1 MKLFFQKNKNSIIFL
16 SCIVLGS
23 IVFLF
28 FPTLTQA
35 GMGQSIAKL
44 LSWIFLPIIWLLGK
58 LVSLLLSILIAVAQ
72 YNDFINSS
80 AVTYG
85 WTIVRDF
92 ANMFFVLILLVIAFA
107 TILRVESYNLKTW
120 LPKLVI
126 MAILINFS
134 KLICGVFIDFAQV
147 IMLTFISAVKEIT
160 GTNMNEMLGVSKI
173 LEFSDTDVEGI
184 SGWTILGSVILGVI
198 MMIVAVVV
206 VLVMLMMIIVR
217 MVMIW
222 IYIVLSPLAYLLAS
236 FPQGKKYSERW
247 WTDFSKNLIV
257 GPLLAFFLWL
267 SFASVGGVDG
277 ASDIQKMGQ
286 AGIGVDVDASQKVNA
301 TITTAGSYDH
311 MIKFLVSIGM
321 LVGGLMIAQEM
332 GGMAGKIAG
341 KGMAKLQ
348 SMGAGA
354 VKGVQRGAKRVTGIE
369 RAQNAVK
376 AYKAK
381 KESERQATAQR
392 DAGVIQTGVGALKTA
407 LTQPFKQPLQWA
419 KEKVKGSSSQKN
431 IDKAREDIA
440 MDQAEKENLENQRL
454 ELGELEGT
462 IRVILE
468 REENKRQEQQELIE
482 NRRNVIKEMNEQFRN
497 GEISPSEYSE
507 EMDLLENGYNAAFK
521 EIDEKY
527 ADSDRE
533 NEQLKQNVLN
543 DYNRLTGSELESF
556 DDIDMNRAKENMD
569 NRISIMDAGIE
580 GKEENLASRM
590 KKAKKM
596 DKTFSITSAIIF
608 PFGLANKINR
618 SGREDMRAARDQRSA
633 TVSKYKDEMK
643 NFDDD
648 ELRKEMDNNS
658 IGNRARR
665 TAATLMLLE
674 RGGLSEHEAKIKRD
688 DISKS
693 YGRNQGV
700 MEQLDSA
707 LIGNYQNLS
716 QNFVEM
722 QQTAEPSSDHESDE
736 QRRSRE
742 YKHNQA
748 QDKIIRGI
756 VNGTIKLENITDQA
770 SLDLLMPKL
779 AEVLS
784 PTQFS
789 SMHDKQTRGQQQ
801 KIELALKNL
810 PASSENFG
818 VRVALA
824 GLDGSLD
831 AFDDNSEK
839 ERYLSGIK
847 ESELRKLTSSVKG
860 LESLR
865 SFFADTG
872 RIQRL
877 QNLAASNDQEKF
889 REGLNGMLRKMQL
902 DTSTSH
908 QAITRSVMDFL
919 RRGST

>member
-1 MKLFFQKNKNSIIFL
+1 MKIFFKKNKNSIIFF
-16 SCIVLGS
+16 SCIILGS
-23 IVFLF
+23 VVFLF
-28 FPTLTQA
+28 FPNLAQA
-35 GMGQSIAKL
+35 GIGNSIAKL
-44 LSWIFLPIIWLLGK
+44 IAWILLPVIWLLGK
-58 LVSLLLSILIAVAQ
+58 LVSLFLSILIAIAQ
-72 YNDFINSS
+72 YNDFIKSA

-134 KLICGVFIDFAQV
+134 KLICGVIIDFAQV
-147 IMLTFISAVKEIT
+147 IMLTFLGAVKEIT
-160 GTNMNEMLGVSKI
+160 GGTMIELLGVSKI
-173 LEFSDTDVEGI
+173 LEFNESEVEGI
-184 SGWTILGSVILGVI
+184 ELSGWTILSSVILGVI

-206 VLVMLMMIIVR
+206 IVVMLMMIIVR

-247 WTDFSKNLIV
+247 WSDFSKNVIV
-257 GPLLAFFLWL
+257 GPIIAFFLWL
-267 SFASVGGVDG
+267 SFASLGGVEG
-277 ASDIQKMGQ
+277 SAEMEKMGP
-286 AGIGVDVDASQKVNA
+286 AVAGVDVDSSSVSA
-301 TITTAGSYDH
+301 TITTAGSFEH

-392 DAGVIQTGVGALKTA
+392 DAGVIQTGVGALKTT
-407 LTQPFKQPLQWA
+407 LTQPLQWA

-462 IRVILE
+462 ISVILE
-468 REENKRQEQQELIE
+468 QEENKQQEQQEIINKRDEDMKGLVQQWKDGDIDTIE
-482 NRRNVIKEMNEQFRN
+482 YQKEMDQIKNEADQGLR
-497 GEISPSEYSE
+497 EV
-507 EMDLLENGYNAAFK
+507 
-521 EIDEKY
+521 DEKY
-527 ADSDRE
+527 AIDQQKADILSRY
-533 NEQLKQNVLN
+533 NE
-543 DYNRLTGSELESF
+543 LTGSELGSF

-580 GKEENLASRM
+580 GKEKNLASRID
-590 KKAKKM
+590 KAKNV
-596 DKTFSITSAIIF
+596 DKAFSITSAIIL

-919 RRGST
+919 RRGSA

>member
-1 MKLFFQKNKNSIIFL
+1 MKIFFKKNKNSIIFF
-16 SCIVLGS
+16 SCIILGS
-23 IVFLF
+23 VVFLF
-28 FPTLTQA
+28 FPNLAQA
-35 GMGQSIAKL
+35 GIGNSIAKL
-44 LSWIFLPIIWLLGK
+44 IAWILLPVIWLLGK
-58 LVSLLLSILIAVAQ
+58 LVSLFLSILIAIAQ
-72 YNDFINSS
+72 YNDFIKSA

-134 KLICGVFIDFAQV
+134 KLICGVIIDFAQV
-147 IMLTFISAVKEIT
+147 IMLTFLGAVKEIT
-160 GTNMNEMLGVSKI
+160 GGTMIELLGVSKI
-173 LEFSDTDVEGI
+173 LEFNESEVEDI
-184 SGWTILGSVILGVI
+184 EVSGWTILSSVILGVI

-206 VLVMLMMIIVR
+206 IVVMLMMIIVR

-247 WTDFSKNLIV
+247 WSDFSKNVIV
-257 GPLLAFFLWL
+257 GPIIAFFLWL
-267 SFASVGGVDG
+267 SFASLGGVEG
-277 ASDIQKMGQ
+277 SAEMEKMGP
-286 AGIGVDVDASQKVNA
+286 AVAGVDVDSSGVSA
-301 TITTAGSYDH
+301 TITTAGSFEH

-392 DAGVIQTGVGALKTA
+392 DAGVIQTGVGALKTT
-407 LTQPFKQPLQWA
+407 LTQPLQWA

-462 IRVILE
+462 ISVILE
-468 REENKRQEQQELIE
+468 QEENKQQEQQEIINKRDEDMKGLVQQWKDGDIDTIE
-482 NRRNVIKEMNEQFRN
+482 YQKEMDQIKNEADQGLR
-497 GEISPSEYSE
+497 EV
-507 EMDLLENGYNAAFK
+507 
-521 EIDEKY
+521 DEKY
-527 ADSDRE
+527 AIDQQKADVLSSY
-533 NEQLKQNVLN
+533 NE
-543 DYNRLTGSELESF
+543 LTGSELGSF

-580 GKEENLASRM
+580 GKEKNLASRID
-590 KKAKKM
+590 KAKNV
-596 DKTFSITSAIIF
+596 DKAFSITSAIIL

-748 QDKIIRGI
+748 QNKIIRGI

-919 RRGST
+919 RRGSA

>member
-1 MKLFFQKNKNSIIFL
+1 MKIFFKKNKNSIIFF
-16 SCIVLGS
+16 SCIILGS
-23 IVFLF
+23 VVFLF
-28 FPTLTQA
+28 FPNLAQA
-35 GMGQSIAKL
+35 GIGNSIAKL
-44 LSWIFLPIIWLLGK
+44 IAWILLPVIWLLGK
-58 LVSLLLSILIAVAQ
+58 LVSLFLSILIAIAQ
-72 YNDFINSS
+72 YNDFIKSA

-134 KLICGVFIDFAQV
+134 KLICGVIIDFAQV
-147 IMLTFISAVKEIT
+147 IMLTFLGAVKEIT
-160 GTNMNEMLGVSKI
+160 GGTMIELLGVSKI
-173 LEFSDTDVEGI
+173 LEFNESEVEGI
-184 SGWTILGSVILGVI
+184 GVSGWTILSSVILGVI

-206 VLVMLMMIIVR
+206 IVVMLMMIIVR

-247 WTDFSKNLIV
+247 WSDFSKNVIV
-257 GPLLAFFLWL
+257 GPIIAFFLWL
-267 SFASVGGVDG
+267 SFASLGGVEG
-277 ASDIQKMGQ
+277 SAEMEKMGP
-286 AGIGVDVDASQKVNA
+286 AVAGVDVDSSGVSA
-301 TITTAGSYDH
+301 TITTAGSFEH

-341 KGMAKLQ
+341 KGLAKLQ

-392 DAGVIQTGVGALKTA
+392 DAGVIQTGVGALKTT
-407 LTQPFKQPLQWA
+407 LTQPLQWA

-462 IRVILE
+462 ISVILE
-468 REENKRQEQQELIE
+468 QEENKQQEQQEIINKRDEDMKGLVQQWKDGDIDTIE
-482 NRRNVIKEMNEQFRN
+482 YQKEMDQIKNEADQGLR
-497 GEISPSEYSE
+497 EV
-507 EMDLLENGYNAAFK
+507 
-521 EIDEKY
+521 DEKY
-527 ADSDRE
+527 AIDQQKADVLSRY
-533 NEQLKQNVLN
+533 NE
-543 DYNRLTGSELESF
+543 LTGSELGSF

-580 GKEENLASRM
+580 GKEKNLASRID
-590 KKAKKM
+590 KAKNV
-596 DKTFSITSAIIF
+596 DKAFSITSAIIL

-770 SLDLLMPKL
+770 SLDLLIPKL

-919 RRGST
+919 RRGSA

>member
-1 MKLFFQKNKNSIIFL
+1 MKIFFKKNKNSIIFF
-16 SCIVLGS
+16 SCIILGS
-23 IVFLF
+23 VVFLF
-28 FPTLTQA
+28 FPNLAQA
-35 GMGQSIAKL
+35 GIGDSIAKL
-44 LSWIFLPIIWLLGK
+44 IAWILLPVIWLLGK
-58 LVSLLLSILIAVAQ
+58 LVSLFLSILIAIAQ
-72 YNDFINSS
+72 YNDFIKSA

-134 KLICGVFIDFAQV
+134 KLICGVIIDFAQV
-147 IMLTFISAVKEIT
+147 IMLTFIGAVKEIT
-160 GTNMNEMLGVSKI
+160 GGTMIELLGVSKI
-173 LEFSDTDVEGI
+173 LEFNESEVEGI
-184 SGWTILGSVILGVI
+184 EVSGWTILSSVILGVI

-206 VLVMLMMIIVR
+206 IVVMLMMIIVR

-247 WTDFSKNLIV
+247 WSDFSKNVIV
-257 GPLLAFFLWL
+257 GPIIAFFLWL
-267 SFASVGGVDG
+267 SFASLGGVEG
-277 ASDIQKMGQ
+277 SAEMEKMGP
-286 AGIGVDVDASQKVNA
+286 AVAGVDVDSSGVSA
-301 TITTAGSYDH
+301 TITTAGSFEH

-407 LTQPFKQPLQWA
+407 LTQPLQWA

-462 IRVILE
+462 ISVILE
-468 REENKRQEQQELIE
+468 QEENKQQEQQEIINKRDEDMKGLVQQWKDGDIDTIE
-482 NRRNVIKEMNEQFRN
+482 YQKEMDQIKNEADQGLR
-497 GEISPSEYSE
+497 EV
-507 EMDLLENGYNAAFK
+507 
-521 EIDEKY
+521 DEKY
-527 ADSDRE
+527 AIDQQKADVLSSY
-533 NEQLKQNVLN
+533 NE
-543 DYNRLTGSELESF
+543 LTGSELGSF

-580 GKEENLASRM
+580 GKEKNLASRID
-590 KKAKKM
+590 KAKNV
-596 DKTFSITSAIIF
+596 DKAFSITSAIIL

-919 RRGST
+919 RRGSA

>member
-1 MKLFFQKNKNSIIFL
+1 MKIFFKKNKNSIIFF
-16 SCIVLGS
+16 SCIILGS
-23 IVFLF
+23 VVFLF
-28 FPTLTQA
+28 FPNLAQA
-35 GMGQSIAKL
+35 GIGDSIAKL
-44 LSWIFLPIIWLLGK
+44 IAWILLPVIWLLGK
-58 LVSLLLSILIAVAQ
+58 LVSLFLSILIAIAQ
-72 YNDFINSS
+72 YNDFIKSA

-134 KLICGVFIDFAQV
+134 KLICGVIIDFAQV
-147 IMLTFISAVKEIT
+147 IMLTFFGAVKEIT
-160 GTNMNEMLGVSKI
+160 GGTMIELLGVSKI
-173 LEFSDTDVEGI
+173 LEFNESEVEDI
-184 SGWTILGSVILGVI
+184 EVSGWTILGSVILGVI

-206 VLVMLMMIIVR
+206 IVVMLMMIIVR

-247 WTDFSKNLIV
+247 WSDFSKNVIV
-257 GPLLAFFLWL
+257 GPIIAFFLWL
-267 SFASVGGVDG
+267 SFASLGGVEG
-277 ASDIQKMGQ
+277 SAEMEKMGP
-286 AGIGVDVDASQKVNA
+286 AVAGVDVDSSGVSA
-301 TITTAGSYDH
+301 TITTAGSFEH

-407 LTQPFKQPLQWA
+407 LTQPLQWA

-462 IRVILE
+462 ISVILE
-468 REENKRQEQQELIE
+468 QEENKQQEQQEIINKRDEDMKGLVQQWKDGDIDTIE
-482 NRRNVIKEMNEQFRN
+482 YQKEMDQIKNEADQGLR
-497 GEISPSEYSE
+497 EV
-507 EMDLLENGYNAAFK
+507 
-521 EIDEKY
+521 DEKY
-527 ADSDRE
+527 AIDQQKADVLSSY
-533 NEQLKQNVLN
+533 NE
-543 DYNRLTGSELESF
+543 LTGSELGSF

-580 GKEENLASRM
+580 GKEKNLASRID
-590 KKAKKM
+590 KAKNV
-596 DKTFSITSAIIF
+596 DKAFSITSAIIL

-919 RRGST
+919 RRGSA

>member
-28 FPTLTQA
+28 FPTLTQAA

-206 VLVMLMMIIVR
+206 IVVMLMMIIVR

-247 WTDFSKNLIV
+247 WSDFSKNVIV
-257 GPLLAFFLWL
+257 GPIIAFFLWL
-267 SFASVGGVDG
+267 SFASLGGVEG
-277 ASDIQKMGQ
+277 SAEMEKMGP
-286 AGIGVDVDASQKVNA
+286 AVAGVDVNSSGVSA
-301 TITTAGSYDH
+301 TITTAGSFEH

-381 KESERQATAQR
+381 KESERQATAQG

-407 LTQPFKQPLQWA
+407 LTQPLQWA

-462 IRVILE
+462 ISVILE
-468 REENKRQEQQELIE
+468 QEENKQQEQQEIINKRDEDMKGLVQQWKDGDIDTIE
-482 NRRNVIKEMNEQFRN
+482 YQKEMDQIKNEADQGLR
-497 GEISPSEYSE
+497 EV
-507 EMDLLENGYNAAFK
+507 DK
-521 EIDEKY
+521 KY
-527 ADSDRE
+527 AIDQQKADVLSSY
-533 NEQLKQNVLN
+533 NE
-543 DYNRLTGSELESF
+543 LTGSELESF
-556 DDIDMNRAKENMD
+556 DDIDMNKAKENMD

-580 GKEENLASRM
+580 GKEKNLASRM
-590 KKAKKM
+590 DKAKNI
-596 DKTFSITSAIIF
+596 DKAFSITSAIIF

-693 YGRNQGV
+693 YGKNQGV

-748 QDKIIRGI
+748 RDKIIRGI

-919 RRGST
+919 RRGSA

>member
-1 MKLFFQKNKNSIIFL
+1 MKIFFKKNKNSIIFF
-16 SCIVLGS
+16 SCIILGS
-23 IVFLF
+23 VVFLF
-28 FPTLTQA
+28 FPNLAQA
-35 GMGQSIAKL
+35 GIGNSIAKL
-44 LSWIFLPIIWLLGK
+44 IAWILLPVIWLLGK
-58 LVSLLLSILIAVAQ
+58 LVSLFLSILIAIAQ
-72 YNDFINSS
+72 YNDFIKSA

-134 KLICGVFIDFAQV
+134 KLICGVIIDFAQV
-147 IMLTFISAVKEIT
+147 IMLTFLGAVKEIT
-160 GTNMNEMLGVSKI
+160 GGTMIELLGVSKI
-173 LEFSDTDVEGI
+173 LEFNESEVEGI
-184 SGWTILGSVILGVI
+184 ELSGWTILSSVILGVI

-206 VLVMLMMIIVR
+206 IVVMLMMIIVR

-247 WTDFSKNLIV
+247 WSDFSKNVIV
-257 GPLLAFFLWL
+257 GPIIAFFLWL
-267 SFASVGGVDG
+267 SFASLGGVEG
-277 ASDIQKMGQ
+277 SAEMEKMGP
-286 AGIGVDVDASQKVNA
+286 AVAGVDVNSSDVSA
-301 TITTAGSYDH
+301 TITTAGSFEH

-341 KGMAKLQ
+341 KGLAKLQ

-392 DAGVIQTGVGALKTA
+392 DAGVIQTGVGALKTT
-407 LTQPFKQPLQWA
+407 LTQPLQWA

-462 IRVILE
+462 ISVILE
-468 REENKRQEQQELIE
+468 QEENKQQEQQEIINKRDEDMKGLVQQWKDGDIDTIE
-482 NRRNVIKEMNEQFRN
+482 YQKEMDQIKNEADQGLR
-497 GEISPSEYSE
+497 EV
-507 EMDLLENGYNAAFK
+507 
-521 EIDEKY
+521 DEKY
-527 ADSDRE
+527 AIDQQKADVLSRY
-533 NEQLKQNVLN
+533 NE
-543 DYNRLTGSELESF
+543 LTGSELGSF

-580 GKEENLASRM
+580 GKEKNLASRID
-590 KKAKKM
+590 KAKNV
-596 DKTFSITSAIIF
+596 DKAFSITSAIIL

-748 QDKIIRGI
+748 QNKIIRGI

-919 RRGST
+919 RRGSA

>member
-1 MKLFFQKNKNSIIFL
+1 MKIFFKKNKNSIIFF
-16 SCIVLGS
+16 SCIILGS
-23 IVFLF
+23 VVFLF
-28 FPTLTQA
+28 FPNLAQA
-35 GMGQSIAKL
+35 GIGDSIAKL
-44 LSWIFLPIIWLLGK
+44 IAWILLPVIWLLGK
-58 LVSLLLSILIAVAQ
+58 LVSLFLSILIAIAQ
-72 YNDFINSS
+72 YNDFIKSA

-134 KLICGVFIDFAQV
+134 KLICGVIIDFAQV
-147 IMLTFISAVKEIT
+147 IMLTFIGAVKEIT
-160 GTNMNEMLGVSKI
+160 GGTMIELLGVSKI
-173 LEFSDTDVEGI
+173 LEFNESEVEGI
-184 SGWTILGSVILGVI
+184 EVSGWTILSSVILGVI

-206 VLVMLMMIIVR
+206 IVVMLMMIIVR

-247 WTDFSKNLIV
+247 WSDFSKNVIV
-257 GPLLAFFLWL
+257 GPIIAFFLWL
-267 SFASVGGVDG
+267 SFASLGGVEG
-277 ASDIQKMGQ
+277 SAEMEKMGP
-286 AGIGVDVDASQKVNA
+286 AVAGVDVDSSGVSA
-301 TITTAGSYDH
+301 TITTAGSFEH

-392 DAGVIQTGVGALKTA
+392 DAGVIQTGVGALKTS
-407 LTQPFKQPLQWA
+407 LTQPLQWA

-462 IRVILE
+462 ISVILE
-468 REENKRQEQQELIE
+468 QEENKQQEQQEIINKRDEDMKGLVQQWKDGDIDTIE
-482 NRRNVIKEMNEQFRN
+482 YQKEMDQIKNEADQGLR
-497 GEISPSEYSE
+497 EV
-507 EMDLLENGYNAAFK
+507 
-521 EIDEKY
+521 DEKY
-527 ADSDRE
+527 AIDQQKADVLSSY
-533 NEQLKQNVLN
+533 NE
-543 DYNRLTGSELESF
+543 LTGSELGSF

-580 GKEENLASRM
+580 GKEKNLASRID
-590 KKAKKM
+590 KAKNV
-596 DKTFSITSAIIF
+596 DKAFSITSAIIL

-919 RRGST
+919 RRGSA

>member
-1 MKLFFQKNKNSIIFL
+1 MKIFFKKNKNSIIFF
-16 SCIVLGS
+16 SCIILGS
-23 IVFLF
+23 VVFLF
-28 FPTLTQA
+28 FPNLAQA
-35 GMGQSIAKL
+35 GIGNSIAKL
-44 LSWIFLPIIWLLGK
+44 IAWILLPVIWLLGK
-58 LVSLLLSILIAVAQ
+58 LVSLFLSILIAIAQ
-72 YNDFINSS
+72 YNDFIKSA

-134 KLICGVFIDFAQV
+134 KLICGVIIDFAQV
-147 IMLTFISAVKEIT
+147 IMLTFLGAVKEIT
-160 GTNMNEMLGVSKI
+160 GGTMIELLGVSKI
-173 LEFSDTDVEGI
+173 LEFNESEVEGI
-184 SGWTILGSVILGVI
+184 ELSGWTILSSVILGVI

-206 VLVMLMMIIVR
+206 IVVMLMMIIVR

-247 WTDFSKNLIV
+247 WSDFSKNVIV
-257 GPLLAFFLWL
+257 GPIIAFFLWL
-267 SFASVGGVDG
+267 SFASLGGVEG
-277 ASDIQKMGQ
+277 SAEMEKMGP
-286 AGIGVDVDASQKVNA
+286 AVAGVDVDSSSVSA
-301 TITTAGSYDH
+301 TITTAGSFEH

-392 DAGVIQTGVGALKTA
+392 DAGVIQTGVGALKTT
-407 LTQPFKQPLQWA
+407 LTQPLQWA

-462 IRVILE
+462 ISVILE
-468 REENKRQEQQELIE
+468 QEENKQQEQQEIINKRDEDMKGLVQQWKDGDIDTIE
-482 NRRNVIKEMNEQFRN
+482 YQKEMDKIKNEADQGLR
-497 GEISPSEYSE
+497 EV
-507 EMDLLENGYNAAFK
+507 
-521 EIDEKY
+521 DEKY
-527 ADSDRE
+527 AIDQQKADILSRY
-533 NEQLKQNVLN
+533 NE
-543 DYNRLTGSELESF
+543 LTGSELGSF

-580 GKEENLASRM
+580 GKEKNLASRID
-590 KKAKKM
+590 KAKNV
-596 DKTFSITSAIIF
+596 DKAFSITSAIIL

-919 RRGST
+919 RRGSA

>member
-1 MKLFFQKNKNSIIFL
+1 MKIFFKKNKNSIIFF
-16 SCIVLGS
+16 SCIILGS
-23 IVFLF
+23 VVFLF
-28 FPTLTQA
+28 FPNLAQA
-35 GMGQSIAKL
+35 GIGNSIAKL
-44 LSWIFLPIIWLLGK
+44 IAWILLPVIWLLGK
-58 LVSLLLSILIAVAQ
+58 LVSLFLSILIAIAQ
-72 YNDFINSS
+72 YNDFIKSA

-134 KLICGVFIDFAQV
+134 KLICGVIIDFAQV
-147 IMLTFISAVKEIT
+147 IMLTFLGAVKEIT
-160 GTNMNEMLGVSKI
+160 GGTMIELLGVSKI
-173 LEFSDTDVEGI
+173 LEFNESEVEGI
-184 SGWTILGSVILGVI
+184 EVSGWTILSSVILGVI

-206 VLVMLMMIIVR
+206 IVVMLMMIIVR

-247 WTDFSKNLIV
+247 WSDFSKNVIV
-257 GPLLAFFLWL
+257 GPIIAFFLWL
-267 SFASVGGVDG
+267 SFASLGGVEG
-277 ASDIQKMGQ
+277 SAEMEKMGP
-286 AGIGVDVDASQKVNA
+286 AVAGVDVNSSDVSA
-301 TITTAGSYDH
+301 TITTAGSFEH

-341 KGMAKLQ
+341 KGLAKLQ

-392 DAGVIQTGVGALKTA
+392 DAGVIQTGVGALKTT
-407 LTQPFKQPLQWA
+407 LTQPLQWA

-462 IRVILE
+462 ISVILE
-468 REENKRQEQQELIE
+468 QEENKQQEQQEIINKRDEDMKGLVQQWKDGDIDTIE
-482 NRRNVIKEMNEQFRN
+482 YQKEMDQIKNEADQGLR
-497 GEISPSEYSE
+497 EV
-507 EMDLLENGYNAAFK
+507 
-521 EIDEKY
+521 DEKY
-527 ADSDRE
+527 AIDQQKADVLSRY
-533 NEQLKQNVLN
+533 NE
-543 DYNRLTGSELESF
+543 LTGSELGSF

-580 GKEENLASRM
+580 GKEKNLASRID
-590 KKAKKM
+590 KAKNV
-596 DKTFSITSAIIF
+596 DKAFSITSAIIL

-919 RRGST
+919 RRGSA

>member
-1 MKLFFQKNKNSIIFL
+1 MKIFFKKNKNSIIFF
-16 SCIVLGS
+16 SCIILGS
-23 IVFLF
+23 VVFLF
-28 FPTLTQA
+28 FPNLAQA
-35 GMGQSIAKL
+35 GIGNSIAKL
-44 LSWIFLPIIWLLGK
+44 IAWILLPVIWLLGK
-58 LVSLLLSILIAVAQ
+58 LVSLFLSILIAIAQ
-72 YNDFINSS
+72 YNDFIKSA

-134 KLICGVFIDFAQV
+134 KLICGVIIDFAQV
-147 IMLTFISAVKEIT
+147 IMLTFIGAVKEIT
-160 GTNMNEMLGVSKI
+160 GGTMIELLGVSKI
-173 LEFSDTDVEGI
+173 LEFNESEVEDI
-184 SGWTILGSVILGVI
+184 EVSGWTILGSVILGVI

-206 VLVMLMMIIVR
+206 IVVMLMMIIVR

-247 WTDFSKNLIV
+247 WSDFSKNVIV
-257 GPLLAFFLWL
+257 GPIIAFFLWL
-267 SFASVGGVDG
+267 SFASLGGVEG
-277 ASDIQKMGQ
+277 SAEMEKMGP
-286 AGIGVDVDASQKVNA
+286 AVAGVDVDSSGVSVSA
-301 TITTAGSYDH
+301 TITTAGSFEH

-392 DAGVIQTGVGALKTA
+392 DAGVIQTGVGALKTT
-407 LTQPFKQPLQWA
+407 LTQPLQWA

-462 IRVILE
+462 ISVILE
-468 REENKRQEQQELIE
+468 QEENKQQEQQEIINKRDEDMKGLVQQWKDGDIDTIE
-482 NRRNVIKEMNEQFRN
+482 YQKEMDQIKNEADQGLR
-497 GEISPSEYSE
+497 EV
-507 EMDLLENGYNAAFK
+507 
-521 EIDEKY
+521 DEKY
-527 ADSDRE
+527 AIDQQKADVLSRY
-533 NEQLKQNVLN
+533 NE
-543 DYNRLTGSELESF
+543 LTGSELGSF

-580 GKEENLASRM
+580 GKEKNLASRID
-590 KKAKKM
+590 KAKNV
-596 DKTFSITSAIIF
+596 DKAFSITSAIIL

-770 SLDLLMPKL
+770 SLDLLIPKL

-919 RRGST
+919 RRGSA

>member
-1 MKLFFQKNKNSIIFL
+1 MKIFFKKNKNSIIFF
-16 SCIVLGS
+16 SCIILGS
-23 IVFLF
+23 VVFLF
-28 FPTLTQA
+28 FPNLAQA
-35 GMGQSIAKL
+35 GIGNSIAKL
-44 LSWIFLPIIWLLGK
+44 IAWILLPVIWLLGK
-58 LVSLLLSILIAVAQ
+58 LVSLFLSILIAIAQ
-72 YNDFINSS
+72 YNDFIKSA

-134 KLICGVFIDFAQV
+134 KLICGVIIDFAQV
-147 IMLTFISAVKEIT
+147 IMLTFIGAVKEIT
-160 GTNMNEMLGVSKI
+160 GGTMIELLGVSKI
-173 LEFSDTDVEGI
+173 LEFNESEVEGI
-184 SGWTILGSVILGVI
+184 EVSGWTILSSVILGVI

-206 VLVMLMMIIVR
+206 IVVMLMMIIVR

-247 WTDFSKNLIV
+247 WSDFSKNVIV
-257 GPLLAFFLWL
+257 GPIIAFFLWL
-267 SFASVGGVDG
+267 SFASLGGVEG
-277 ASDIQKMGQ
+277 SAEMEKMGP
-286 AGIGVDVDASQKVNA
+286 AVAGVDVNSSDVSA
-301 TITTAGSYDH
+301 TITTAGSFEH

-341 KGMAKLQ
+341 KGLAKLQ

-392 DAGVIQTGVGALKTA
+392 DAGVIQTGVGALKTT
-407 LTQPFKQPLQWA
+407 LTQPLQWA

-462 IRVILE
+462 ISVILE
-468 REENKRQEQQELIE
+468 QEENKQQEQQEIINKRDEDMKGLVQQWKDGDIDTIE
-482 NRRNVIKEMNEQFRN
+482 YQKEMDQIKNEADQGLR
-497 GEISPSEYSE
+497 EV
-507 EMDLLENGYNAAFK
+507 
-521 EIDEKY
+521 DEKY
-527 ADSDRE
+527 AIDQQKADILSRY
-533 NEQLKQNVLN
+533 NE
-543 DYNRLTGSELESF
+543 LTGSELGSF

-580 GKEENLASRM
+580 GKEKNLASRID
-590 KKAKKM
+590 KAKNV
-596 DKTFSITSAIIF
+596 DKAFSITSAIIL

-919 RRGST
+919 RRGSA

>member
-1 MKLFFQKNKNSIIFL
+1 MKIFFKKNKNSIIFF
-16 SCIVLGS
+16 SCIILGS
-23 IVFLF
+23 VVFLF
-28 FPTLTQA
+28 FPNLAQA
-35 GMGQSIAKL
+35 GIGDSIAKL
-44 LSWIFLPIIWLLGK
+44 IAWILLPVIWLLGK
-58 LVSLLLSILIAVAQ
+58 LVSLFLSILIAIAQ
-72 YNDFINSS
+72 YNDFIKSA

-134 KLICGVFIDFAQV
+134 KLICGVIIDFAQV
-147 IMLTFISAVKEIT
+147 IMLTFIGAVKEIT
-160 GTNMNEMLGVSKI
+160 GGTMIELLGVSKI
-173 LEFSDTDVEGI
+173 LEFNESEVEGI
-184 SGWTILGSVILGVI
+184 EVNGWTILSSVILGVI

-206 VLVMLMMIIVR
+206 IVVMLMMIIVR

-247 WTDFSKNLIV
+247 WSDFSKNVIV
-257 GPLLAFFLWL
+257 GPIIAFFLWL
-267 SFASVGGVDG
+267 SFASLGGVEG
-277 ASDIQKMGQ
+277 SAEMEKMGP
-286 AGIGVDVDASQKVNA
+286 AVAGVDVDSSGVSA
-301 TITTAGSYDH
+301 TITTAGSFEH

-407 LTQPFKQPLQWA
+407 LTQPLQWA

-462 IRVILE
+462 ISVILE
-468 REENKRQEQQELIE
+468 QEENKQQEQQEIINKRDEDMKGLVQQWKDGDIDTIE
-482 NRRNVIKEMNEQFRN
+482 YQKEMDQIKNEADQGLR
-497 GEISPSEYSE
+497 EV
-507 EMDLLENGYNAAFK
+507 
-521 EIDEKY
+521 DEKY
-527 ADSDRE
+527 AIDQQKADVLSSY
-533 NEQLKQNVLN
+533 NE
-543 DYNRLTGSELESF
+543 LTGSELGSF

-580 GKEENLASRM
+580 GKEKNLASRID
-590 KKAKKM
+590 KAKNV
-596 DKTFSITSAIIF
+596 DKAFSITSAIIL

-919 RRGST
+919 RRGSA

>member
-1 MKLFFQKNKNSIIFL
+1 MKIFFKKNKNSIIFF
-16 SCIVLGS
+16 SCIILGS
-23 IVFLF
+23 VVFLF
-28 FPTLTQA
+28 FPNLAQA
-35 GMGQSIAKL
+35 GIGNSIAKL
-44 LSWIFLPIIWLLGK
+44 IAWILLPVIWLLGK
-58 LVSLLLSILIAVAQ
+58 LVSLFLSILIAIAQ
-72 YNDFINSS
+72 YNDFIKSA

-134 KLICGVFIDFAQV
+134 KLICGVIIDFAQV
-147 IMLTFISAVKEIT
+147 IMLTFIGAVKEIT
-160 GTNMNEMLGVSKI
+160 GGTMIELLGVSKI
-173 LEFSDTDVEGI
+173 LEFNESEVEGI
-184 SGWTILGSVILGVI
+184 EVSGWTILSSVILGVI

-206 VLVMLMMIIVR
+206 IVVMLMMIIVR

-247 WTDFSKNLIV
+247 WSDFSKNVIV
-257 GPLLAFFLWL
+257 GPIIAFFLWL
-267 SFASVGGVDG
+267 SFASLGGVEG
-277 ASDIQKMGQ
+277 SAEMEKMGP
-286 AGIGVDVDASQKVNA
+286 AVAGVDVNSSDVSA
-301 TITTAGSYDH
+301 TITTAGSFEH

-341 KGMAKLQ
+341 KGLAKLQ

-392 DAGVIQTGVGALKTA
+392 DAGVIQTGVGALKTT
-407 LTQPFKQPLQWA
+407 LTQPLQWA

-462 IRVILE
+462 ISVILE
-468 REENKRQEQQELIE
+468 QEENKQQEQQEIINKRDEDMKGLVQQWKDGDIDTIE
-482 NRRNVIKEMNEQFRN
+482 YQKEMDQIKNEADQGLR
-497 GEISPSEYSE
+497 EV
-507 EMDLLENGYNAAFK
+507 
-521 EIDEKY
+521 DEKY
-527 ADSDRE
+527 AIDQQKADVLSRY
-533 NEQLKQNVLN
+533 NE
-543 DYNRLTGSELESF
+543 LTGSELGSF

-580 GKEENLASRM
+580 GKEKNLASRID
-590 KKAKKM
+590 KAKNV
-596 DKTFSITSAIIF
+596 DKAFSITSAIIL

-919 RRGST
+919 RRGSA

>member
-1 MKLFFQKNKNSIIFL
+1 MKIFFKKNKNSIIFF
-16 SCIVLGS
+16 SCIILGS
-23 IVFLF
+23 VVFLF
-28 FPTLTQA
+28 FPNLAQA
-35 GMGQSIAKL
+35 GIGNSIAKL
-44 LSWIFLPIIWLLGK
+44 IAWIFLPVIWLLGK
-58 LVSLLLSILIAVAQ
+58 LVSLFLSILIAIAQ
-72 YNDFINSS
+72 YNDFIKSA

-134 KLICGVFIDFAQV
+134 KLICGVIIDFAQV
-147 IMLTFISAVKEIT
+147 IMLTFLGAVKEIT
-160 GTNMNEMLGVSKI
+160 GGTMIELLGVSKI
-173 LEFSDTDVEGI
+173 LEFNESEVEGI
-184 SGWTILGSVILGVI
+184 EVSGWTILGSVILGVI

-206 VLVMLMMIIVR
+206 IVVMLMMIIVR

-247 WTDFSKNLIV
+247 WSDFSKNVIV
-257 GPLLAFFLWL
+257 GPIIAFFLWL
-267 SFASVGGVDG
+267 SFASLGGVEG
-277 ASDIQKMGQ
+277 SAEMEKMGP
-286 AGIGVDVDASQKVNA
+286 AVAGVDVDSSGVSA
-301 TITTAGSYDH
+301 TITTAGSFEH

-392 DAGVIQTGVGALKTA
+392 DAGVIQTGVGALKTT
-407 LTQPFKQPLQWA
+407 LTQPLQWA

-462 IRVILE
+462 ISVILE
-468 REENKRQEQQELIE
+468 QEENKQQEQQEIINKRDEDMKGLVQQWKDGDIDTIE
-482 NRRNVIKEMNEQFRN
+482 YQKEMDQIKNEADQGLR
-497 GEISPSEYSE
+497 EV
-507 EMDLLENGYNAAFK
+507 
-521 EIDEKY
+521 DEKY
-527 ADSDRE
+527 AIDQQKADVLSRY
-533 NEQLKQNVLN
+533 NE
-543 DYNRLTGSELESF
+543 LTGSELGSF

-580 GKEENLASRM
+580 GKEKNLASRID
-590 KKAKKM
+590 KAKNV
-596 DKTFSITSAIIF
+596 DKAFSITSAIIL

-919 RRGST
+919 RRGSA

>member
-1 MKLFFQKNKNSIIFL
+1 MKIFFKKNKNSIIFF
-16 SCIVLGS
+16 SCIILGS
-23 IVFLF
+23 VVFLF
-28 FPTLTQA
+28 FPNLAQA
-35 GMGQSIAKL
+35 GIGNSIAKL
-44 LSWIFLPIIWLLGK
+44 IAWILLPVIWLLGK
-58 LVSLLLSILIAVAQ
+58 LVSLFLSILIAIAQ
-72 YNDFINSS
+72 YNDFIKSA

-134 KLICGVFIDFAQV
+134 KLICGVIIDFAQV
-147 IMLTFISAVKEIT
+147 IMLTFIGAVKEIT
-160 GTNMNEMLGVSKI
+160 GGTMIELLGVSKI
-173 LEFSDTDVEGI
+173 LEFNESQVERI
-184 SGWTILGSVILGVI
+184 EVSGWTILSSVILGVI

-206 VLVMLMMIIVR
+206 IVVMLMMIIVR

-247 WTDFSKNLIV
+247 WSDFSKNVIV
-257 GPLLAFFLWL
+257 GPIIAFFLWL
-267 SFASVGGVDG
+267 SFASLGGVEG
-277 ASDIQKMGQ
+277 SAEMEKMGP
-286 AGIGVDVDASQKVNA
+286 AVAGVDVNSSDVSA
-301 TITTAGSYDH
+301 TITTAGSFEH

-341 KGMAKLQ
+341 KGLAKLQ

-392 DAGVIQTGVGALKTA
+392 DAGVIQTGVGALKTT
-407 LTQPFKQPLQWA
+407 LTQPLQWA

-462 IRVILE
+462 ISVILE
-468 REENKRQEQQELIE
+468 QEENKQQEQQEIINKRDEDMKGLVQQWKDGDIDTIE
-482 NRRNVIKEMNEQFRN
+482 YQKEMDQIKNEADQGLR
-497 GEISPSEYSE
+497 EV
-507 EMDLLENGYNAAFK
+507 
-521 EIDEKY
+521 DEKY
-527 ADSDRE
+527 AIDQQKADVLSRY
-533 NEQLKQNVLN
+533 NE
-543 DYNRLTGSELESF
+543 LTGSELGSF

-580 GKEENLASRM
+580 GKEKKLASRID
-590 KKAKKM
+590 KAKNV
-596 DKTFSITSAIIF
+596 DKAFSITSAIIL

-770 SLDLLMPKL
+770 SLDLLIPKL

-919 RRGST
+919 RRGSA

>member
-1 MKLFFQKNKNSIIFL
+1 MKIFFKKNKNSIIFF
-16 SCIVLGS
+16 SCIILGS
-23 IVFLF
+23 VVFLF
-28 FPTLTQA
+28 FPNLAQA
-35 GMGQSIAKL
+35 GIGDSIAKL
-44 LSWIFLPIIWLLGK
+44 IAWILLPVIWLLGK
-58 LVSLLLSILIAVAQ
+58 LVSLFLSILIAIAQ
-72 YNDFINSS
+72 YNDFIKSA

-85 WTIVRDF
+85 WTMVRDF

-134 KLICGVFIDFAQV
+134 KLICGVIIDFAQV
-147 IMLTFISAVKEIT
+147 IMLTFIGAVKEIT
-160 GTNMNEMLGVSKI
+160 GGTMIELLGVSKI
-173 LEFSDTDVEGI
+173 LEFNESEVEGI
-184 SGWTILGSVILGVI
+184 EVNGWTILSSVILGVI

-206 VLVMLMMIIVR
+206 IVVMLMMIIVR

-247 WTDFSKNLIV
+247 WSDFSKNVIV
-257 GPLLAFFLWL
+257 GPIIAFFLWL
-267 SFASVGGVDG
+267 SFASLGGVEG
-277 ASDIQKMGQ
+277 SAEMEKMGP
-286 AGIGVDVDASQKVNA
+286 AVAGVDVDSSGVSA
-301 TITTAGSYDH
+301 TITTAGSFEH

-407 LTQPFKQPLQWA
+407 LTQPLQWA

-462 IRVILE
+462 ISVILE
-468 REENKRQEQQELIE
+468 QEENKQQEQQEIINKRDEDMKGLVQQWKDGDIDTIE
-482 NRRNVIKEMNEQFRN
+482 YQKEMDQIKNEADQGLR
-497 GEISPSEYSE
+497 EV
-507 EMDLLENGYNAAFK
+507 
-521 EIDEKY
+521 DEKY
-527 ADSDRE
+527 AIDQQKADVLSSY
-533 NEQLKQNVLN
+533 NE
-543 DYNRLTGSELESF
+543 LTGSELGSF

-580 GKEENLASRM
+580 GKEKNLASRID
-590 KKAKKM
+590 KAKDV
-596 DKTFSITSAIIF
+596 DKAFSITSAIIL

>member
-1 MKLFFQKNKNSIIFL
+1 MKIFFKKNKNSIIFF
-16 SCIVLGS
+16 SCIILGS
-23 IVFLF
+23 VVFLF
-28 FPTLTQA
+28 FPNLAQA
-35 GMGQSIAKL
+35 GIGNSIAKL
-44 LSWIFLPIIWLLGK
+44 IAWILLPVIWLLGK
-58 LVSLLLSILIAVAQ
+58 LVSLFLSILIAIAQ
-72 YNDFINSS
+72 YNDFIKSA

-134 KLICGVFIDFAQV
+134 KLICGVIIDFAQV
-147 IMLTFISAVKEIT
+147 IMLTFIGAVKEIT
-160 GTNMNEMLGVSKI
+160 GGTMIELLGVSKI
-173 LEFSDTDVEGI
+173 LEFNESEVEGI
-184 SGWTILGSVILGVI
+184 EVSGWTILSSVILGVI

-206 VLVMLMMIIVR
+206 IVVMLMMIIVR

-247 WTDFSKNLIV
+247 WSDFSKNVIV
-257 GPLLAFFLWL
+257 GPIIAFFLWL
-267 SFASVGGVDG
+267 SFASLGGVEG
-277 ASDIQKMGQ
+277 SAEMEKMGP
-286 AGIGVDVDASQKVNA
+286 AVAGVDVNSSDVSA
-301 TITTAGSYDH
+301 TITTAGSFEH

-392 DAGVIQTGVGALKTA
+392 DAGVIQTGVGALKTT
-407 LTQPFKQPLQWA
+407 LTQPLQWA

-462 IRVILE
+462 ISVILE
-468 REENKRQEQQELIE
+468 QEENKQQEQQEIINKRDEDMKGLVQQWKDGDIDTIE
-482 NRRNVIKEMNEQFRN
+482 YQKEMDQIKNEADQGLR
-497 GEISPSEYSE
+497 EV
-507 EMDLLENGYNAAFK
+507 
-521 EIDEKY
+521 DEKY
-527 ADSDRE
+527 AIDQQKADVLSRY
-533 NEQLKQNVLN
+533 NE
-543 DYNRLTGSELESF
+543 LTGSELGSF

-580 GKEENLASRM
+580 GKEKNLASRID
-590 KKAKKM
+590 KAKNV
-596 DKTFSITSAIIF
+596 DKAFSITSAIIL

-748 QDKIIRGI
+748 QNKIIRGI

-919 RRGST
+919 RRGSA

>member
-1 MKLFFQKNKNSIIFL
+1 MKIFFKKNKNSIIFF
-16 SCIVLGS
+16 SCIILGS
-23 IVFLF
+23 VVFLF
-28 FPTLTQA
+28 FPNLAQA
-35 GMGQSIAKL
+35 GIGNSIAKL
-44 LSWIFLPIIWLLGK
+44 IAWILLPVIWLLGK
-58 LVSLLLSILIAVAQ
+58 LVSLFLSILIAIAQ
-72 YNDFINSS
+72 YNDFIKSA

-134 KLICGVFIDFAQV
+134 KLICGVIIDFAQV
-147 IMLTFISAVKEIT
+147 IMLTFLGAVKEIT
-160 GTNMNEMLGVSKI
+160 GGTMIELLGVSKI
-173 LEFSDTDVEGI
+173 LEFNESEVEGI
-184 SGWTILGSVILGVI
+184 EVSGWTILSSVILGVI

-206 VLVMLMMIIVR
+206 IVVMLMMIIVR

-247 WTDFSKNLIV
+247 WSDFSKNVIV
-257 GPLLAFFLWL
+257 GPIIAFFLWL
-267 SFASVGGVDG
+267 SFASLGGVEG
-277 ASDIQKMGQ
+277 SAEMEKMGP
-286 AGIGVDVDASQKVNA
+286 AVAGVDVNSSDVSA
-301 TITTAGSYDH
+301 TITTAGSFEH

-341 KGMAKLQ
+341 KGLAKLQ

-392 DAGVIQTGVGALKTA
+392 DAGVIQTGVGALKTT
-407 LTQPFKQPLQWA
+407 LTQPLQWA

-462 IRVILE
+462 ISVILE
-468 REENKRQEQQELIE
+468 QEENKQQEQQEIINKRDEDMKGLVQQWKDGDIDTIE
-482 NRRNVIKEMNEQFRN
+482 YQKEMDQIKNEADQGLR
-497 GEISPSEYSE
+497 EV
-507 EMDLLENGYNAAFK
+507 
-521 EIDEKY
+521 DEKY
-527 ADSDRE
+527 AIDQQKADVLSRY
-533 NEQLKQNVLN
+533 NE
-543 DYNRLTGSELESF
+543 LTGSELGSF

-580 GKEENLASRM
+580 GKEKKLASRID
-590 KKAKKM
+590 KAKNV
-596 DKTFSITSAIIF
+596 DKAFSITSAIIL

-919 RRGST
+919 RRGSA

>member
-1 MKLFFQKNKNSIIFL
+1 MKIFFKKNKNSIIFF
-16 SCIVLGS
+16 SCIILGS
-23 IVFLF
+23 VVFLF
-28 FPTLTQA
+28 FPNLAQA
-35 GMGQSIAKL
+35 GIGNSIAKL
-44 LSWIFLPIIWLLGK
+44 IAWILLPVIWLLGK
-58 LVSLLLSILIAVAQ
+58 LVSLFLSILIAIAQ
-72 YNDFINSS
+72 YNDFIKSA

-134 KLICGVFIDFAQV
+134 KLICGVIIDFAQV
-147 IMLTFISAVKEIT
+147 IMLTFLGAVKEIT
-160 GTNMNEMLGVSKI
+160 GGTMIELLGVSKI
-173 LEFSDTDVEGI
+173 LEFNESEVEGI
-184 SGWTILGSVILGVI
+184 EVSGWTILSSVILGVI

-206 VLVMLMMIIVR
+206 IVVMLMMIIVR

-247 WTDFSKNLIV
+247 WSDFSKNVIV
-257 GPLLAFFLWL
+257 GPIIAFFLWL
-267 SFASVGGVDG
+267 SFASLGGVEG
-277 ASDIQKMGQ
+277 SAEMEKMGP
-286 AGIGVDVDASQKVNA
+286 AVAGVDVNSSDVSA
-301 TITTAGSYDH
+301 TITTAGSFEH

-341 KGMAKLQ
+341 KGLAKLQ

-392 DAGVIQTGVGALKTA
+392 DAGVIQTGVGALKTT
-407 LTQPFKQPLQWA
+407 LTQPLQWA

-462 IRVILE
+462 ISVILE
-468 REENKRQEQQELIE
+468 QEENKQQEQQEIINKRDEDMKGLVQQWKDGDIDTIE
-482 NRRNVIKEMNEQFRN
+482 YQKEMDQIKNEADQGLR
-497 GEISPSEYSE
+497 EV
-507 EMDLLENGYNAAFK
+507 
-521 EIDEKY
+521 DEKY
-527 ADSDRE
+527 AIDQQKADVLSRY
-533 NEQLKQNVLN
+533 NE
-543 DYNRLTGSELESF
+543 LTGSELGSF

-580 GKEENLASRM
+580 GKEKNLASRID
-590 KKAKKM
+590 KAKNV
-596 DKTFSITSAIIF
+596 DKAFSITSAIIL

-748 QDKIIRGI
+748 QNKIIRGI

-919 RRGST
+919 RRGSA

>member
-1 MKLFFQKNKNSIIFL
+1 MKIFFKKNKNSIIFF
-16 SCIVLGS
+16 SCIILGS
-23 IVFLF
+23 VVFLF
-28 FPTLTQA
+28 FPNLAQA
-35 GMGQSIAKL
+35 GIGNSIAKL
-44 LSWIFLPIIWLLGK
+44 IAWILLPVIWLLGK
-58 LVSLLLSILIAVAQ
+58 LVSLFLSILIAIAQ
-72 YNDFINSS
+72 YNDFIKSA

-134 KLICGVFIDFAQV
+134 KLICGVIIDFAQV
-147 IMLTFISAVKEIT
+147 IMLTFIGAVKEIT
-160 GTNMNEMLGVSKI
+160 GGTMIELLGVSKI
-173 LEFSDTDVEGI
+173 LEFNESEVEDI
-184 SGWTILGSVILGVI
+184 EVSGWTILSSVILGVI

-206 VLVMLMMIIVR
+206 IVVMLMMIIVR

-247 WTDFSKNLIV
+247 WSDFSKNVIV
-257 GPLLAFFLWL
+257 GPIIAFFLWL
-267 SFASVGGVDG
+267 SFASLGGVEG
-277 ASDIQKMGQ
+277 SAEMEKMGP
-286 AGIGVDVDASQKVNA
+286 AVAGVDVDSSSVSA
-301 TITTAGSYDH
+301 TITTAGSFEH

-341 KGMAKLQ
+341 KGLAKLQ

-392 DAGVIQTGVGALKTA
+392 DAGVIQTGVGALKTT
-407 LTQPFKQPLQWA
+407 LTQPLQWA

-462 IRVILE
+462 ISVILE
-468 REENKRQEQQELIE
+468 QEENKQQEQQEIINKRDEDMKGLVQQWKDGDIDTIE
-482 NRRNVIKEMNEQFRN
+482 YQKEMDQIKNEADQGLR
-497 GEISPSEYSE
+497 EV
-507 EMDLLENGYNAAFK
+507 
-521 EIDEKY
+521 DEKY
-527 ADSDRE
+527 AIDQQKADVLSRY
-533 NEQLKQNVLN
+533 NE
-543 DYNRLTGSELESF
+543 LTGSELGSF

-580 GKEENLASRM
+580 GKEKNLASRID
-590 KKAKKM
+590 KAKNV
-596 DKTFSITSAIIF
+596 DKAFSITSAIIL

-919 RRGST
+919 RRGSA

>member
-1 MKLFFQKNKNSIIFL
+1 MKIFFKKNKNSIIFF
-16 SCIVLGS
+16 SCIILGS
-23 IVFLF
+23 VVFLF
-28 FPTLTQA
+28 FPNLAQA
-35 GMGQSIAKL
+35 GIGDSIAKL
-44 LSWIFLPIIWLLGK
+44 IAWILLPVIWLLGK
-58 LVSLLLSILIAVAQ
+58 LVSLFLSILIAIAQ
-72 YNDFINSS
+72 YNDFIKSA

-134 KLICGVFIDFAQV
+134 KLICGVIIDFAQV
-147 IMLTFISAVKEIT
+147 IMLTFIGAVKEIT
-160 GTNMNEMLGVSKI
+160 GGTMIELLGVSKI
-173 LEFSDTDVEGI
+173 LEFNESEVEGI
-184 SGWTILGSVILGVI
+184 KVNGWTILSSVILGVI

-206 VLVMLMMIIVR
+206 IVVMLMMIIVR

-247 WTDFSKNLIV
+247 WSDFSKNVIV
-257 GPLLAFFLWL
+257 GPIIAFFLWL
-267 SFASVGGVDG
+267 SFASLGGVEG
-277 ASDIQKMGQ
+277 SAEMEKMGP
-286 AGIGVDVDASQKVNA
+286 AVAGVDVDSSGVSA
-301 TITTAGSYDH
+301 TITTAGSFEH

-407 LTQPFKQPLQWA
+407 LTQPLQWA

-462 IRVILE
+462 ISVILE
-468 REENKRQEQQELIE
+468 QEENKQQEQQEIINKRDEDMKGLVQQWKDGDIDTIE
-482 NRRNVIKEMNEQFRN
+482 YQKEMDQIKNEADQGLR
-497 GEISPSEYSE
+497 EV
-507 EMDLLENGYNAAFK
+507 
-521 EIDEKY
+521 DEKY
-527 ADSDRE
+527 AIDQQKADVLSSY
-533 NEQLKQNVLN
+533 NE
-543 DYNRLTGSELESF
+543 LTGSELGSF

-580 GKEENLASRM
+580 GKEKNLASRID
-590 KKAKKM
+590 KAKDV
-596 DKTFSITSAIIF
+596 DKAFSITSAIIL